1 MEQQSVQPN
10 QAGEA
15 LGKASRSSPSSRRG
29 TSKSFASIL
38 LILSRIVFAVLVISC
53 LAAFFPVQPWSPL
66 WYLKIG
72 QIAIDYAVTLLF
84 AISLYLLSGYFG
96 NWIHRSST
104 ERKTLKRFIIAF
116 LYIYVALIPIQIFGF
131 GLNWYQTGQQ
141 NKQTILEAQ
150 AQLSTLRDSIR
161 AATTDQQLQAF
172 LGANVNNL
180 PPAAGINLAQ
190 QKNALIDT
198 FASRLSELSAR
209 LTNERRQR
217 LVTLAVSTVK
227 GVLGAGVMAF
237 GLAGIKRLVVQK

>member
-1 MEQQSVQPN
+1 MEQQSIQPDR
-10 QAGEA
+10 AGEA

-38 LILSRIVFAVLVISC
+38 LILSRIVFAVLAISS

-72 QIAIDYAVTLLF
+72 QIAVDYAVTLLF

-96 NWIHRSST
+96 NWMHGSST
-104 ERKTLKRFIIAF
+104 ERKALKRFIVAS
-116 LYIYVALIPIQIFGF
+116 LYIYVVLIPIQIFGF

-141 NKQTILEAQ
+141 NKQALLEAQ
-150 AQLSTLRDSIR
+150 AQLSTLRDGIR

-172 LGANVNNL
+172 LGPAGNNL
-180 PPAAGINLAQ
+180 PPAAGNSLAQ
-190 QKNALIDT
+190 QKNALIDA
-198 FASRLSELSAR
+198 FDSRLSVLSTR
-209 LTNERRQR
+209 LTNERRQS